1 MRRAARRPVDPE
13 HRIDAFLRHLETE
26 RRLSPHTLSA
36 YRRDLNSLADYAC
49 RHTVPL
55 EEMDSHAMRRFAAEC
70 HRRGGSRR
78 RGLSPRSVAR
88 RLSAVRSFYAW
99 LLRSRVIGSN
109 PAADVQAPRPARRL
123 PSTLDAD
130 QMASLLGPV
139 GGSNKGRCPQSGS
152 LQGRYPQS
160 GSTQAGSLR
169 DGGGQGGNLGQSV
182 PPSQRHEL
190 DTEEGDGRD
199 GKFGGG
205 VSGDGLGGGS
215 LGHGGGGAEERD
227 PLLVRD
233 RAILELFYS
242 SGLRLAEL
250 VGLNRVDLDIADR
263 TVRVIG
269 KGGKPRV
276 IPVGRPALEALKAW
290 LAVRDGMASPGETAI
305 FVSKRG
311 TRLARRTVQ
320 QRVKLWARRRGAPV
334 GVHPHML
341 RHSFASHL
349 LESSGDLR
357 AVQEL
362 LGHASI
368 STTQVYT
375 HLDFQ
380 HLARIYDKA
389 HPRAK
394 RRREAGAG
402 DGRED

>member
-1 MRRAARRPVDPE
+1 MDPE
-13 HRIDAFLRHLETE
+13 HRIDAYLRHLETE
-26 RRLSPHTLSA
+26 RQLSPHTLSA
-36 YRRDLNSLADYAC
+36 YRRDLQSLAEYAC
-49 RHTVPL
+49 RHSTPL
-55 EEMDSHAMRRFAAEC
+55 EEMDSHAVRRFAAEC

-88 RLSAVRSFYAW
+88 RLSAVRSFFAW

-109 PAADVQAPRPARRL
+109 PAADVRAPKPARRL

-130 QMASLLGPV
+130 QMASLLGPGG
-139 GGSNKGRCPQSGS
+139 GGSPQG
-152 LQGRYPQS
+152 G
-160 GSTQAGSLR
+160 GVR
-169 DGGGQGGNLGQSV
+169 DGGGQDGN
-182 PPSQRHEL
+182 P
-190 DTEEGDGRD
+190 
-199 GKFGGG
+199 
-205 VSGDGLGGGS
+205 GGGS
-215 LGHGGGGAEERD
+215 LSGGAPAEERD

-250 VGLNRVDLDIADR
+250 VGLNRVDLDVADR

-269 KGGKPRV
+269 KGEKPRV
-276 IPVGRPALEALKAW
+276 LPVGGPALEALQAW
-290 LAVRDGMASPGETAI
+290 LAIRSEMAEPGEPAI

-320 QRVKLWARRRGAPV
+320 QRVKQWAQRRGTPV

-341 RHSFASHL
+341 RHSFASHM
-349 LESSGDLR
+349 LESSSDLR

-380 HLARIYDKA
+380 HLAQIYDKA

-402 DGRED
+402 AGRED

>member
-1 MRRAARRPVDPE
+1 MRRAVRRPVDPE

-26 RRLSPHTLSA
+26 RQLSPHTLSA
-36 YRRDLNSLADYAC
+36 YRRDLRSLADYAG
-49 RHTVPL
+49 RHSIPL
-55 EEMDSHAMRRFAAEC
+55 EEMDSHAVRRFAAES
-70 HRRGGSRR
+70 HRRGSSRR

-88 RLSAVRSFYAW
+88 RLSAVRSFFAW

-130 QMASLLGPV
+130 QMASLLGP
-139 GGSNKGRCPQSGS
+139 GG
-152 LQGRYPQS
+152 
-160 GSTQAGSLR
+160 AGSPQGGAVR
-169 DGGGQGGNLGQSV
+169 DGDGQGGNLGSGLASV
-182 PPSQRHEL
+182 
-190 DTEEGDGRD
+190 DTGP
-199 GKFGGG
+199 
-205 VSGDGLGGGS
+205 
-215 LGHGGGGAEERD
+215 EERD

-250 VGLNRVDLDIADR
+250 VGLNLVDLDIADR

-276 IPVGRPALEALKAW
+276 LPVGGPALEALQAW
-290 LAVRDGMASPGETAI
+290 LAIRGGMAEPGEPAI
-305 FVSKRG
+305 FVSRRG

-341 RHSFASHL
+341 RHSFASHM

-380 HLARIYDKA
+380 HLAQIYDKA

-394 RRREAGAG
+394 RRREPGG
-402 DGRED
+402 GERRED